1 MSPSSQAPG
10 ALRRA
15 GPLLVFLA
23 ALILLAANLRTG
35 IVVIGPLADGIGED
49 LRLDGVALGLLT
61 SLPLLCFAALS
72 LFAPRLGER
81 LGLERALLLG
91 LWVLLAGLTLRVPGN
106 YGLMLVGTLMMG
118 AAIAVMNVLTPG
130 LVRQRFPHRVAAV
143 TALYSVVMACGAS
156 AAAAFAVPVRDHFG
170 GDWRYPLAASA
181 LVALL
186 GALAWLPMLRRRPAQ
201 RVLTTTRPTLWRQ
214 RDAWV
219 LSLFFGCQSLLFYTL
234 TAWLAKFFVDAG
246 TGEAEAGRLLTLF
259 TLSGM
264 PANFVAPLLFAL
276 FRRRRRLTMALMQVL
291 PLAGMVGLLV
301 APLSAP
307 VLWVVLLGVGQGC
320 MIALGLTL
328 IAVRGADARVSA
340 GLSGMCQSLGY
351 LLSASGPVALGA
363 LYDVSGAWLI
373 PMGLLMAITVVQAVS
388 GVYAAEGAPVRAD
401 RDAS

>member
-15 GPLLVFLA
+15 GPLLGFLA
-23 ALILLAANLRTG
+23 ALILLAVNLRTG
-35 IVVIGPLADGIGED
+35 IVVIGPLADGIGDD
-49 LRLDGVALGLLT
+49 LALDGVALGLLT
-61 SLPLLCFAALS
+61 SLPLLCFAGLS

-81 LGLERALLLG
+81 LGLERALLLA
-91 LWVLLAGLTLRVPGN
+91 LWVLLAGLVLRVPGI
-106 YGLMLVGTLMMG
+106 YGLMVAGTVLMG

-143 TALYSVVMACGAS
+143 TAMYSVVMSFGAS
-156 AAAAFAVPVRDHFG
+156 AAAAFAVPVRHYFG

-186 GALAWLPMLRRRPAQ
+186 GALAWLPMLRYRPV
-201 RVLTTTRPTLWRQ
+201 RHGKVLARPTLWRQ

-234 TAWLAKFFVDAG
+234 TAWMAKFFVDAG
-246 TGEAEAGRLLTLF
+246 TSEAEAGGLLTLF
-259 TLSGM
+259 TLCGM
-264 PANFVAPLLFAL
+264 PANFAAPLLFAL
-276 FRRRRRLTMALMQVL
+276 FRRRRRLAMGMMQLL
-291 PLAGMVGLLV
+291 PLAGMAGLLL
-301 APLSAP
+301 APLAAP

-351 LLSASGPVALGA
+351 LLAASGPVTLGA
-363 LYDVSGAWLI
+363 VYDLSGAWLI
-373 PMGLLMAITVVQAVS
+373 PMVFLMVVALVQAVA
-388 GVYAAEGAPVRAD
+388 GVLAAEGAPVQAD
-401 RDAS
+401 AEG